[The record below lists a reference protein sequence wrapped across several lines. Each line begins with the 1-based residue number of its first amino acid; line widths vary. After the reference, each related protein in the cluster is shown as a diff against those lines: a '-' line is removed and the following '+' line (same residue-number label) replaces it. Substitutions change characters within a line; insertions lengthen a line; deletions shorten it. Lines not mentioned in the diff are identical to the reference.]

1 MAKLLTERGY
11 NFTSSAEM
19 EIVRDIKEKT
29 AFVAI
34 DYEAA
39 LK

>member
-29 AFVAI
+29 AFVAP
-34 DYEAA
+34 DFE
-39 LK
+39 

>member
-1 MAKLLTERGY
+1 MTKLLTERGY
-11 NFTSSAEM
+11 NFTSTAEK

-29 AFVAI
+29 SFVAL

-39 LK
+39 MK

>member
-11 NFTSSAEM
+11 VFKSTAEL
-19 EIVRDIKEKT
+19 EIVKDIKEKT
-29 AFVAI
+29 CFVAL

-39 LK
+39 MK

>member
-11 NFTSSAEM
+11 NFTSTAEM

-29 AFVAI
+29 TFVAL
-34 DYEAA
+34 DYEST